1 MRDEET
7 TMKRSAIDSVI
18 EATIEAIK
26 RHYTKDSAWRTMN
39 GSFCRWFSNIYMLL
53 NCVFNVTTVASVEKK
68 NTGHTQ
74 VYKVTEFIFS

>member
-53 NCVFNVTTVASVEKK
+53 NWVF
-68 NTGHTQ
+68 
-74 VYKVTEFIFS
+74 